1 MLSSP
6 RKNGIPNHGSSALER
21 EREEIRADEIRGIE
35 SMLMFNFRFFRRP
48 RREIYDF
55 PYGEGEGRR
64 VSLVAG

>member
-1 MLSSP
+1 MEFQITDHLV
-6 RKNGIPNHGSSALER
+6 RSSAL

>member
-21 EREEIRADEIRGIE
+21 EREEIRAYEIRGIE

>member
-1 MLSSP
+1 MEFQITDHLV
-6 RKNGIPNHGSSALER
+6 RSSAL

-35 SMLMFNFRFFRRP
+35 SMLFNFRFFRRP
-48 RREIYDF
+48 REIYDF

>member
-1 MLSSP
+1 MEFQITDHLIRSSP
-6 RKNGIPNHGSSALER
+6 LER

>member
-1 MLSSP
+1 MEFQITDHLIRSSP
-6 RKNGIPNHGSSALER
+6 LER
-21 EREEIRADEIRGIE
+21 EREEIRAYEIRGIE